1 MGGETEQTIMK
12 RITLDEIQEQY
23 QFGTYDELYQYIIA
37 EISKGVLKPIKA
49 SKSNGKKPA
58 LSMRYWVAEPV
69 KDYSKLEEELLYE
82 LSPLISNHYYLK
94 NLSLYEQDRNWVLM
108 LNRFLINKR
117 DLLNKPES
125 INERSFEIW
134 GQEKFLKKGS
144 GMRILKNCG
153 ISSELLNFYDT
164 IEPMASYTH
173 TRNIPQ
179 NLLLLE
185 NKDTFY
191 SMRRHLLE
199 GNNMILGMEIGTLI
213 YGAGKGILKSFQD
226 FSLCTE
232 PYMQNKDN
240 KIYYFGDLDY
250 EGIGIYENLAALF
263 QKEYNILPFIPGYL
277 RMIEKSKWVSL
288 PETKELQNRNISEK
302 FFSFFSPETVIQ
314 MKSILETEQYI
325 PQEILNIRDF

>member
-1 MGGETEQTIMK
+1 MK
-12 RITLDEIQEQY
+12 RITLDEIQEQH
-23 QFGTYDELYQYIIA
+23 QFETYDELYQYIIA
-37 EISKGVLKPIKA
+37 EISNGVLKPIKA

-58 LSMRYWVAEPV
+58 LSMRYWVEEPV

-108 LNRFLINKR
+108 LNRYLINKR
-117 DLLNKPES
+117 ELLNQPES

-153 ISSELLNFYDT
+153 ISSELLNYYDT

-199 GNNMILGMEIGTLI
+199 GNSMILGMEIGTLI

-226 FSLCTE
+226 FSLCAE
-232 PYMQNKDN
+232 PYMQSKNN

-250 EGIGIYENLAALF
+250 EGIGIYEKLAELF
-263 QKEYNILPFIPGYL
+263 QKKYNILPFIPGYL
-277 RMIEKSKWVSL
+277 RMIEKSKGVSL